1 LPQTNKRGLTRSFWV
16 VNNLKGLRWDNSTS
30 SMQHSVAPC
39 YTEVRINS
47 TLPTIISGQVFIN
60 IDNLSLE
67 CPNQYGLVLYAR
79 RILPENQ
86 AQSVILTG
94 YTREESFQSATLII

>member
-1 LPQTNKRGLTRSFWV
+1 MPQTNKRGLTRSFLV

-39 YTEVRINS
+39 YAEVRINS

-86 AQSVILTG
+86 AQSVIVPS
-94 YTREESFQSATLII
+94 YIMEQASPSAI